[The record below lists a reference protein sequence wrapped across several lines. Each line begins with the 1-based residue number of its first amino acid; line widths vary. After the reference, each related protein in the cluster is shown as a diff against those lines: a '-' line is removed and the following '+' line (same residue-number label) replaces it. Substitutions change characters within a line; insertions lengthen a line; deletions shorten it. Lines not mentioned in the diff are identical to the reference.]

1 MKKTQTQQEQLRAA
15 RKVLK
20 KTNAELA
27 AEFRKSEAGIL
38 AWLAP
43 KTSAKHRTMPAG
55 ARLLLARI
63 VADAKRKK

>member
-1 MKKTQTQQEQLRAA
+1 MKKTTTQQDQLRAA
-15 RKVLK
+15 RKALK

-27 AEFRKSEAGIL
+27 AEFGKSEAGIL

-43 KTSAKHRTMPAG
+43 ETSAKHRTMPKA
-55 ARLLLARI
+55 ARMLLARI